1 MNYLGYNKGLM
12 SDNQIVREK
21 ILALKEKKKAIILA
35 HNYQREE
42 VQDIAD
48 YAGDSLELSRIA
60 ASVECDVIV
69 FCGVN
74 FMAESASILSPDK
87 TVLLPEIKACCP
99 MADMITVGGERALK
113 NYFPGYEYTGGY
125 RYPADFTLRDI
136 KKLHPGVPVV
146 TYVNT
151 TADVKAESDI
161 CCTSANGVK
170 IVESL
175 GTEKVIC
182 VPDRNLSAWIAKN
195 TDKEVIAWDGFCHV
209 HDRVT
214 ADNVI
219 ASRKEH
225 PDAVVLAHPECRMEV
240 LENADHVTSTSGM
253 LRFAASSDAREFII
267 GTETGLLYKLRKD
280 NPEKT
285 FYPLRTDMVCPNM
298 KKTTLRSVLHC
309 LETETYRIKVPEEVR
324 VPAKQALDRMLAV
337 T

>member
-1 MNYLGYNKGLM
+1 MTDTAIL
-12 SDNQIVREK
+12 REK
-21 ILALKEKKKAIILA
+21 ILNLKEKKNAIILA
-35 HNYQREE
+35 HNYQRDE

-48 YAGDSLELSRIA
+48 HTGDSLELSRIA
-60 ASVECDVIV
+60 ASVDCNVIV

-87 TVLLPEIKACCP
+87 TVLLPEISACCP
-99 MADMITVGGERALK
+99 MADMITVSGARNLK

-125 RYPADFTLRDI
+125 KYPVDFTLSDI

-151 TADVKAESDI
+151 TADVKAGSDI

-175 GTEKVIC
+175 NTDKVIC

-195 TDKEVIAWDGFCHV
+195 TKTEVIAWDGFCHV

-214 ADNVI
+214 AADVI
-219 ASRKEH
+219 NARQEH
-225 PDAVVLAHPECRMEV
+225 PNSLVLAHPECSMEV
-240 LENADHVTSTSGM
+240 IEKSDHITSTSGM
-253 LRFAASSDAREFII
+253 LRYAKSSDANEFII

-280 NPEKT
+280 NPDKT
-285 FYPLRTDMVCPNM
+285 FYPLRKDMVCPNM
-298 KKTTLRSVLHC
+298 KKTSLKSVLHAF
-309 LETETYRIKVPEEVR
+309 ETMTYKVKVPEEIR
-324 VPAKQALDRMLAV
+324 IPAKKALDRMLEV
-337 T
+337 K

>member
-1 MNYLGYNKGLM
+1 MTEHSKLR
-12 SDNQIVREK
+12 DK
-21 ILALKEKKKAIILA
+21 ILALKEKKNAILLA

-48 YAGDSLELSRIA
+48 HTGDSLELSRIA
-60 ASVECDVIV
+60 AGIDCDVIV

-87 TVLLPEIKACCP
+87 MVLLPEASACCP
-99 MADMITVGGERALK
+99 MADMITVRGSRQIRDS
-113 NYFPGYEYTGGY
+113 FPGYEYTGGY
-125 RYPADFTLRDI
+125 RYPAEFTLRDI
-136 KKLHPGVPVV
+136 KERHPGVPVV

-175 GTEKVIC
+175 DSDRVIC

-195 TDKEVIAWDGFCHV
+195 TDKEVISWDGFCHV

-214 ADNVI
+214 AADVER
-219 ASRKEH
+219 ARQEH

-240 LENADHVTSTSGM
+240 LEKADHVTSTSGM
-253 LRFAASSDAREFII
+253 LRFAASSDAETFIV
-267 GTETGLLYKLRKD
+267 GTETGLMYGLKKSSPDKQFFPLRK
-280 NPEKT
+280 
-285 FYPLRTDMVCPNM
+285 DMVCPNM
-298 KKTTLRSVLHC
+298 KKTSLQSVLHC
-309 LETETYRIKVPEEVR
+309 LESETYKVKVPEDIR
-324 VPAKQALDRMLAV
+324 VPAKRSLDRMLEV
-337 T
+337 S